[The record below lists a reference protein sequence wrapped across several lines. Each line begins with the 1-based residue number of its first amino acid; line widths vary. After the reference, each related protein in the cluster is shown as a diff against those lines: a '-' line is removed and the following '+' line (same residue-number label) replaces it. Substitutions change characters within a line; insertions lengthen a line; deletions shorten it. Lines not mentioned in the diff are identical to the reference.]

1 MSMQDIDNFLMGG
14 KRNSA
19 KFPTVGTTV
28 KGVVISKALEQ
39 QKDMDGKAKFYD
51 DGNPMNQMVI
61 GLQTEERDA
70 ELTDDDGIR
79 YVFAKGNMLVAIRD
93 AVKKAGKQSLDLGD
107 ELAVKYTGDGV
118 AKTRGFSAPKL
129 YAAKVVQGTPP
140 PPAVD
145 FDDDEA
151 PF

>member
-1 MSMQDIDNFLMGG
+1 MADVDNFLMGG

-19 KFPTVGTTV
+19 KFPSIGTMV

-39 QKDMDGKAKFYD
+39 QRDMDGKPKFWD

-61 GLQTEERDA
+61 GLQTDERDA
-70 ELTDDDGIR
+70 AIDNDDGVR
-79 YVFAKGNMLVAIRD
+79 YVFAKANMLLAIRD
-93 AVKKAGKQSLDLGD
+93 AVKKAGKTSLDPGD
-107 ELAVKYTGDGV
+107 KLAVKYTGDGV
-118 AKTRGFSAPKL
+118 AKTRGFSAPKE
-129 YAAKVVQGTPP
+129 YTAWVEQGTPP

-145 FDDDEA
+145 LDSDEE